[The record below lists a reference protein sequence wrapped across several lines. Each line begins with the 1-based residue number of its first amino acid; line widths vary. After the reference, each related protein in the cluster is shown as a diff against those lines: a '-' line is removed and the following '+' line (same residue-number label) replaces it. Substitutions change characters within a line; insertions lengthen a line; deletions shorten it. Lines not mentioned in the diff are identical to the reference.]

1 VNKLRALDPIK
12 MGYYT
17 VQGPQ
22 DVYLAAEV
30 DAELARLK
38 EEVKIAC
45 ECWKKEQ
52 AETARLRE
60 LCAEHETCVADHN
73 LKDIELA
80 SLRERVGELQEA
92 IVWMLRHGIVM
103 AIHHIDGVPAPR
115 LVNNGDYDS
124 ESPPDHLKDI
134 LAPLIA
140 EAQQTE
146 VRR

>member
-60 LCAEHETCVADHN
+60 LCAEH
-73 LKDIELA
+73 
-80 SLRERVGELQEA
+80 ERVGELQEA